1 MALNLAINLFEAART
16 HPDKPAWKDGD
27 RRCTYRELNR
37 KALQF
42 GAGLRRLGINPGDRV
57 AMMTPNCLEFPIA
70 YYGILNAGCT
80 VVPFNMLLKTDEV
93 AYHLSD
99 SQARLLI
106 GHVGFQEHARKGWA
120 RSSDCQHLVLIGGG
134 EAVGVAGKAVGVAGK
149 AVGIGAGKAV
159 GVAGKAV
166 GENQEVRFDDFVE
179 GQAPLDF
186 PFPTGADD
194 SAAFIYTSGT
204 TGKPKGADLS
214 HSNLFINALLI
225 ARLGEFNE
233 TDVLPAALPLFH
245 SFGQSAVM
253 NAGLFAGAAIV
264 SFARFDP
271 TEMLDSMEQDGLT
284 MLFGVPTMYQ
294 MMLMEAEKR
303 DFHPKIRQALSGG
316 ASIAPELID
325 RIEKRFNTV
334 LLEGYGLSE
343 TSPGVTFNLKEKAKP
358 RSVGL
363 PLWGVQVEIHDE
375 QGQPLPPNTPG
386 EVCVRGHNVMKGY
399 HNQPEQTAEV
409 MRNGWFH
416 TGDVG
421 ILDEGGYLFIVD
433 RIKDLIIRGGYN
445 VYPRE
450 VEDVIYGLDG
460 VQEASVV
467 GVADEILGEEIVA
480 CISARQG
487 SQLTEEQVIEWC
499 RSKLAGY
506 KYPRKVV
513 FLDDLP
519 KNTTGKILKKELRKS
534 IS

>member
-16 HPDKPAWKDGD
+16 YPDKPAWKDGD
-27 RRCTYRELNR
+27 RRCTYQELSR

-120 RSSDCQHLVLIGGG
+120 RSSDCRHLVLIGG
-134 EAVGVAGKAVGVAGK
+134 
-149 AVGIGAGKAV
+149 
-159 GVAGKAV
+159 
-166 GENQEVRFDDFVE
+166 EVDGRNNEVQFNDFVQD
-179 GQAPLDF
+179 QAPLDF

-225 ARLGEFNE
+225 ARMGEFKE

-271 TEMLDSMEQDGLT
+271 TEMLDSMERDGLT

-343 TSPGVTFNLKEKAKP
+343 TSPGVTFNLREKAKP

-363 PLWGVQVEIHDE
+363 PLWGVSVEIHDE
-375 QGQPLPPNTPG
+375 QGQSLPPNTPG

-409 MRNGWFH
+409 MRHGWFH

-421 ILDEGGYLFIVD
+421 ILDDEGYLFIVD

-450 VEDVIYGLDG
+450 VEDVIYALEG

-467 GVADEILGEEIVA
+467 GVADKIQGEEIVA
-480 CISARQG
+480 CICARKG